1 MEFERFK
8 AGHWQQRIQYKSFEP
23 TSINQ
28 EWIWKDPAIN
38 TLLASAGHALGQ
50 LDAFSLIVP
59 DVDRFIQMSVLKEAQ
74 TSSKIEGTQT
84 GMDEVLLQEEYVRP
98 ERRDDRR
105 EVLNYIKAINTAIE
119 RLETLPLSNRLLKE
133 THRVL
138 LQGVRGEHKQPG
150 EFRTSQN
157 WIGGSN
163 LNNAAFIPPHHENV
177 PELMGDLE
185 RFWHNEVITVP
196 PLIRIALAHYQ
207 FETIHP
213 FLDGNGR
220 IGRLLIPLYL
230 VDQKLL
236 CKPSLYLSA
245 FFEQNRAA
253 YYDALTRVRMNN
265 DLNHWVR
272 FFLTGIVETAT
283 KGRDLF
289 KHILDLQKETDKQIM
304 SLGKRMAN
312 AQLVLQYLY
321 QNPIINAGLLESEL
335 NLSHSTVHVLIN
347 ELMRLGILE
356 EMTGQQRGRIFIFE
370 KYFRPFTY

>member
-1 MEFERFK
+1 VEFERFK

-23 TSINQ
+23 TFINQ
-28 EWIWKDPAIN
+28 EWIWKDPIIN

-105 EVLNYIKAINTAIE
+105 EVLNYIKAINTTIE

-133 THRVL
+133 THKIL

-185 RFWHNEVITVP
+185 QFWHNESITVP
-196 PLIRIALAHYQ
+196 PLIRIALTHYQ

-236 CKPSLYLSA
+236 CKPSLYLSV

-253 YYDALTRVRMNN
+253 YYDALTRVRTNN
-265 DLNHWVR
+265 DINHWVR
-272 FFLTGIVETAT
+272 FFLTGIAETAT

-289 KHILDLQKETDKQIM
+289 KDILDLQKETDKQIM

-321 QNPIINAGLLESEL
+321 QNPIINANLLEKEL

-347 ELMRLGILE
+347 ALMQLGILE
-356 EMTGQQRGRIFIFE
+356 EMTGQQRGRIFIFG
-370 KYFRPFTY
+370 KYFRLFTC